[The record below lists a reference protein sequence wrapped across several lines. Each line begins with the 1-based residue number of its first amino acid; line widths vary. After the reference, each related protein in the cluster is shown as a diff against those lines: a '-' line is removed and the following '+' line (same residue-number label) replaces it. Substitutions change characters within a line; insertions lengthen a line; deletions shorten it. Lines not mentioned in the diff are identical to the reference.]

1 MTNIRL
7 IVRVETAV
15 PSQSPWR
22 APAAPGRP
30 LLPCGQFTLSPR
42 GEPLFAYTASGNLP
56 FNKYGQRN
64 FGKKHSGYKTASGNL
79 AFNKKALTLV
89 TKATKR
95 YKTASGNL
103 GL

>member
-22 APAAPGRP
+22 APAALGRP

-64 FGKKHSGYKTASGNL
+64 FGKKHSGYKTVSGNQ
-79 AFNKKALTLV
+79 AFNYGKLCYVYSFTYPLQNR
-89 TKATKR
+89 KR
-95 YKTASGNL
+95 
-103 GL
+103 